1 MKRRRRRHQR
11 FEGSQQLRWMI
22 SYADFLTLLFAFFAF
37 LYAISNIN
45 EDKFRNVSRTLLQ
58 IFDVEPSSVEPIELE
73 GTPQGPDVY
82 NPLYRPEPIPSTRED
97 LSDTEVYHQESTLLD
112 VRQRTESQF
121 QQLIQDQLI
130 SVSGS
135 ENWLEINLQEPIL
148 FSPGSADITDDA
160 EAVLY
165 EIAKILAP
173 LNNPVA
179 VEGYTDTSPVSGT
192 FDSNWTLSAM
202 RAANVVRYLEQAG
215 ISGLRLSAVGFGE
228 YQPQFEESNPVRAA
242 RNRRVSIVV
251 TRLGSP
257 NVLVTPD
264 ETDSGAQSGPD
275 IAEP

>member
-1 MKRRRRRHQR
+1 MKRRRRRQQR

-45 EDKFRNVSRTLLQ
+45 EEKFRNVSRTLLQ
-58 IFDVEPSSVEPIELE
+58 IFDVEPSAIEPIELE
-73 GTPQGPDVY
+73 GTPQGPDLF

-97 LSDTEVYHQESTLLD
+97 LADTEPYHQESTLLD
-112 VRQRTESQF
+112 IRQRTESQF

-130 SVSGS
+130 SVSGT

-148 FSPGSADITDDA
+148 FSPGSADITDEA
-160 EAVLY
+160 EALLY

-179 VEGYTDTSPVSGT
+179 VEGYTDQSPAGGE
-192 FDSNWTLSAM
+192 FDTNWELSAM
-202 RAANVVRYLEQAG
+202 RAANVVRYLQQAG
-215 ISGLRLSAVGFGE
+215 VSGQRLSAVGFGE
-228 YQPQFEESNPVRAA
+228 FQPQFDETNPVRAE

-251 TRLGSP
+251 TRLGGP
-257 NVLVTPD
+257 NILTVPGEAGQGGQT
-264 ETDSGAQSGPD
+264 GPEF
-275 IAEP
+275 AEP